1 MYETGGNER
10 EREREKR
17 ERRLTLRSRFARG
30 SFKCYSR
37 PRSVTGVSLG

>member
-1 MYETGGNER
+1 MKRRGIEQREREGER
-10 EREREKR
+10 ERG
-17 ERRLTLRSRFARG
+17 LTLRSRFARG

>member
-1 MYETGGNER
+1 MKRRGMGQR
-10 EREREKR
+10 ERERGKR
-17 ERRLTLRSRFARG
+17 ERGLTLRSRFARG

>member
-1 MYETGGNER
+1 MKRRGIEQRER
-10 EREREKR
+10 ERERER
-17 ERRLTLRSRFARG
+17 GLTLRSRFARG